1 MYYLIKL
8 KNLLQYKYFILL
20 LLIICLS
27 FTRINN
33 KSIYNI
39 NETNFYGVVIDYQYK
54 DGYISLILK
63 GKEKLKCNYYLDN
76 DEQIN
81 IKYGD
86 KLYVNG
92 KLKKPNNN
100 TIPNTFNYKKYL
112 EHNDI
117 YYILEIDKI
126 NKQLR
131 TNNIIYKIK
140 NILKSRID
148 KYDHTGYLNAF
159 ILGNKNNI
167 DNETYSN
174 YSKNGIIHIFSISGM
189 HISLLASIIL
199 SLLNKINK
207 NNKNVLVVIMFLIF
221 YLILTNYQAS
231 IIRSIIFYIVINLF
245 KLKKVKVTTLDSF
258 LISISLIL
266 LFIPKFIYNIGFL
279 YSSSVSFSLIF
290 YKNKFNKNYVMNL
303 LYVSFISFL
312 ISLPITVSLN
322 YQVNLLS
329 IIINLLFVPLVSF
342 ILYPLS
348 LIVFV
353 FPIFI
358 SLFNFFISITEFL
371 SNNISNISFFD
382 LFIPKMNLI
391 IIIIYYLLVY
401 LLLSK
406 NIKWLIVFC
415 FYIFVIKNINVIDN
429 SYYVYFLDVGQG
441 DMSVIKYKN
450 ECIVIDTG
458 PSNVYKSTYKI
469 TDNHIKFL
477 HSIGVNNI
485 DLLIISHGDN
495 DHIGNA
501 NYLVNNFRVKNV
513 SFNSGDYNE
522 LEIGLIKLLKDKKIN
537 YFKDNEIK
545 YSNKINYLYLNTKVY
560 DNENDNSSVV
570 YLKIYKYNFL
580 FMGDASIE
588 KEKDILNKYDISNI
602 DFLKVGHHGSNTST
616 SKEFIN
622 RIKVKYSLI
631 SVGKNNRYGHPK
643 ESVIDTLK
651 SSKIYRTDEDGSI
664 EIKIK
669 SDGYSIETY
678 SP

>member
-1 MYYLIKL
+1 MRYLIKL
-8 KNLLQYKYFILL
+8 KNLLRYKYFILL
-20 LLIICLS
+20 SLIICLC
-27 FTRINN
+27 FIRDNN
-33 KSIYNI
+33 NSIYKI
-39 NETNFYGVVIDYQYK
+39 NDTNFYGVVIDYQYK
-54 DGYISLILK
+54 DNYISLVLN

-76 DEQIN
+76 NEKFDIN
-81 IKYGD
+81 YGD
-86 KLYVNG
+86 TLYLKG

-117 YYILEIDKI
+117 YYILEIEKI
-126 NKQLR
+126 NKQVR

-140 NILKSRID
+140 NIIKSRID
-148 KYDHTGYLNAF
+148 MYDKTGYLNAF

-167 DNETYSN
+167 DNNTYSN

-199 SLLNKINK
+199 SLLNRINK
-207 NNKNVLVVIMFLIF
+207 SSKNVVVVIMFLIF
-221 YLILTNYQAS
+221 YLVLTNYQAS

-245 KLKKVKVTTLDSF
+245 KLRKVKVSTLNSF
-258 LISISLIL
+258 LISVSLIL
-266 LFIPKFIYNIGFL
+266 LFVPNFIFNIGFL

-290 YKNKFNKNYVMNL
+290 YKNKFNKNYIMNL

-312 ISLPITVSLN
+312 ISLPITISLN

-371 SNNISNISFFD
+371 SNNISNINFFNIY
-382 LFIPKMNLI
+382 IPKMNFI

-401 LLLSK
+401 LILSK
-406 NIKWLIVFC
+406 SIKWLIIFGL
-415 FYIFVIKNINVIDN
+415 YIFVVKNINIIDN
-429 SYYVYFLDVGQG
+429 NYYVYFLDVGQG
-441 DMSVIKYKN
+441 DMSVIKYKD

-458 PSNVYKSTYKI
+458 PSSMYTYKI

-477 HSIGVNNI
+477 HSIGANNI

-501 NYLVNNFRVKNV
+501 NYLIDNFNVKNV
-513 SFNSGDYNE
+513 MINKGEINE
-522 LEIGLIKLLKDKKIN
+522 SEKLLPK
-537 YFKDNEIK
+537 
-545 YSNKINYLYLNTKVY
+545 NKIVNNYKSKMKFYILEHALF
-560 DNENDNSSVV
+560 DNENSNSIVN
-570 YLKIYKYNFL
+570 YLVAYDRKFI
-580 FMGDASIE
+580 FMGDGS
-588 KEKDILNKYDISNI
+588 KETELDIVNKYNI
-602 DFLKVGHHGSNTST
+602 NADVIKIGHHGSKTS
-616 SKEFIN
+616 SDEYFIKK
-622 RIKVKYSLI
+622 IKPIYSII
-631 SVGKNNRYGHPK
+631 SVGKNNRYGHPNK
-643 ESVIDTLK
+643 EVLDTLNG
-651 SSKIYRTDEDGSI
+651 SKIYRTDQDGSI
-664 EIKIK
+664 MFKIK
-669 SDGYSIETY
+669 NDKLQIETC

>member
-1 MYYLIKL
+1 MRYLIKL

-20 LLIICLS
+20 LFIICLCFIRNNNNS
-27 FTRINN
+27 VYKIND
-33 KSIYNI
+33 
-39 NETNFYGVVIDYQYK
+39 TNFYGVVIDYQYK
-54 DGYISLILK
+54 DNYISLVLN

-76 DEQIN
+76 NEKFD

-86 KLYVNG
+86 ILYLSG

-112 EHNDI
+112 EHNDM
-117 YYILEIDKI
+117 YYILEIEKI
-126 NKQLR
+126 NKQVR

-140 NILKSRID
+140 NIIKSRID
-148 KYDHTGYLNAF
+148 MYDKTGYLNAF

-167 DNETYSN
+167 DNNTYSN

-199 SLLNKINK
+199 SLLNRINK
-207 NNKNVLVVIMFLIF
+207 SNKNVLVVIMFLIF
-221 YLILTNYQAS
+221 YLVLTNYQAS

-245 KLKKVKVTTLDSF
+245 KLRKVKVSTLNSF

-266 LFIPKFIYNIGFL
+266 LFVPKFIYDIGFL

-290 YKNKFNKNYVMNL
+290 YKNKFNKNYIMNL

-312 ISLPITVSLN
+312 ISLPITISLN
-322 YQVNLLS
+322 YQINLLS

-371 SNNISNISFFD
+371 SNNISNINFFN
-382 LFIPKMNLI
+382 LYIPKMNFI

-401 LLLSK
+401 LILSK
-406 NIKWLIVFC
+406 SIKWLIIFVL
-415 FYIFVIKNINVIDN
+415 YIFVVKNINIIDN
-429 SYYVYFLDVGQG
+429 NYYVYFLDVGQG
-441 DMSVIKYKN
+441 DMSVIKYKD

-458 PSNVYKSTYKI
+458 PSSMYTYKI

-485 DLLIISHGDN
+485 DLLVISHGDN

-501 NYLVNNFRVKNV
+501 NYLIDNFNVKNIIINKGEINESEKLLPKNKIVNNYKSKMKF
-513 SFNSGDYNE
+513 YI
-522 LEIGLIKLLKDKKIN
+522 LEHTL
-537 YFKDNEIK
+537 F
-545 YSNKINYLYLNTKVY
+545 
-560 DNENDNSSVV
+560 DNENSNSIVN
-570 YLKIYKYNFL
+570 YLVAYDIKFI
-580 FMGDASIE
+580 FMGDGS
-588 KEKDILNKYDISNI
+588 KETELDIVNKYNI
-602 DFLKVGHHGSNTST
+602 NADVIKIGHHGSKTS
-616 SKEFIN
+616 SDEYFIKKIN
-622 RIKVKYSLI
+622 PIYSII
-631 SVGKNNRYGHPK
+631 SVGKNNRYNHPNI
-643 ESVIDTLK
+643 ETLNSIK
-651 SSKIYRTDEDGSI
+651 NTKVFRTDKDGTISF
-664 EIKIK
+664 KINRNVL
-669 SDGYSIETY
+669 DVETY
-678 SP
+678 AP

>member
-1 MYYLIKL
+1 MRYLIKL
-8 KNLLQYKYFILL
+8 KNLLRYKYFILL
-20 LLIICLS
+20 SLIICLC
-27 FTRINN
+27 FIRNN
-33 KSIYNI
+33 NNSIYKI
-39 NETNFYGVVIDYQYK
+39 NDTNFYGVVNDYQYK
-54 DGYISLILK
+54 DNYISLVLN

-76 DEQIN
+76 NEKFDIN
-81 IKYGD
+81 YGD
-86 KLYVNG
+86 TLYLKG

-117 YYILEIDKI
+117 YYILEIEKI
-126 NKQLR
+126 NKQVR

-140 NILKSRID
+140 NIIKSRID
-148 KYDHTGYLNAF
+148 MYDKTGYLNAF

-167 DNETYSN
+167 DNNTYSN

-189 HISLLASIIL
+189 HISFLASIIL
-199 SLLNKINK
+199 SLLNRINK
-207 NNKNVLVVIMFLIF
+207 SSKNVVVVIMFLIF
-221 YLILTNYQAS
+221 YLVLTNYQTS

-245 KLKKVKVTTLDSF
+245 KLRKVKVSTLNSF
-258 LISISLIL
+258 LISVSLIL
-266 LFIPKFIYNIGFL
+266 LFVPNFIFNIGFL

-290 YKNKFNKNYVMNL
+290 YKNKFNKNYIMNL

-312 ISLPITVSLN
+312 ISLPITISLN

-371 SNNISNISFFD
+371 SNNISNINFFNIY
-382 LFIPKMNLI
+382 IPKMNFI

-401 LLLSK
+401 LILSK
-406 NIKWLIVFC
+406 SIKWLIIFGL
-415 FYIFVIKNINVIDN
+415 YIFVVKNINIIDN
-429 SYYVYFLDVGQG
+429 NYYVYFLDVGQG
-441 DMSVIKYKN
+441 DMSVIKYKD

-477 HSIGVNNI
+477 HSIGANNI

-501 NYLVNNFRVKNV
+501 NYLIDNFNVKNIMINKGEINESERLLPKNKIVNNYKSKMKF
-513 SFNSGDYNE
+513 YI
-522 LEIGLIKLLKDKKIN
+522 LEHAL
-537 YFKDNEIK
+537 FDNEN
-545 YSNKINYLYLNTKVY
+545 SNSIINYLVAY
-560 DNENDNSSVV
+560 DR
-570 YLKIYKYNFL
+570 KFI
-580 FMGDASIE
+580 FMGDGS
-588 KEKDILNKYDISNI
+588 KETELDIVNKYNI
-602 DFLKVGHHGSNTST
+602 NADVIKIGHHGSKTS
-616 SKEFIN
+616 SDEYFIKKIN
-622 RIKVKYSLI
+622 PIYSII
-631 SVGKNNRYGHPK
+631 SVGKNNRYGHPNK
-643 ESVIDTLK
+643 EVLDTLND
-651 SSKIYRTDEDGSI
+651 SKIYRTDQDGSI
-664 EIKIK
+664 MFKIK
-669 SDGYSIETY
+669 NDKLQIVTC

>member
-76 DEQIN
+76 NEKIN

-126 NKQLR
+126 NKQLK

-382 LFIPKMNLI
+382 LFIPKMNLT

-545 YSNKINYLYLNTKVY
+545 YSNKIKYLYLNTKVY

-602 DFLKVGHHGSNTST
+602 DFLKVGHHGSNTSS

-669 SDGYSIETY
+669 SDCYSIETY

>member
-76 DEQIN
+76 DEKIN

-231 IIRSIIFYIVINLF
+231 IIRSIIVYIVINLF

-382 LFIPKMNLI
+382 LFIPKMNLT

-441 DMSVIKYKN
+441 DMSVIKYKD

-485 DLLIISHGDN
+485 DLLVISHGDN

-501 NYLVNNFRVKNV
+501 NYLIDNFNTKNIMI
-513 SFNSGDYNE
+513 NKGEINE
-522 LEIGLIKLLKDKKIN
+522 SEKLLPK
-537 YFKDNEIK
+537 
-545 YSNKINYLYLNTKVY
+545 NKIVNSYKSKMKFYMLEHALF
-560 DNENDNSSVV
+560 DNENSNSIVN
-570 YLKIYKYNFL
+570 YLVAYDRKFI
-580 FMGDASIE
+580 FMGDAS
-588 KEKDILNKYDISNI
+588 KETELDIINKYNI
-602 DFLKVGHHGSNTST
+602 NADVIKIGHHGSKTS
-616 SKEFIN
+616 SDESFIKKIN
-622 RIKVKYSLI
+622 PIYSII
-631 SVGKNNRYGHPK
+631 SVGKNNRYNHPNI
-643 ESVIDTLK
+643 ETLNNVK
-651 SSKIYRTDEDGSI
+651 YTKVFRTDKDGTISFKI
-664 EIKIK
+664 NKNKLNIK
-669 SDGYSIETY
+669 TY

>member
-1 MYYLIKL
+1 MHCLIKL

-20 LLIICLS
+20 LLIIFLCFIRNS
-27 FTRINN
+27 NNSVYKIND
-33 KSIYNI
+33 
-39 NETNFYGVVIDYQYK
+39 TNFYGVVIDYQYK
-54 DGYISLILK
+54 DNYISLVLN
-63 GKEKLKCNYYLDN
+63 GKEKLKCNYYLDKN
-76 DEQIN
+76 EKFD

-86 KLYVNG
+86 ILYLSG

-100 TIPNTFNYKKYL
+100 TIPNSFNYKKYL

-117 YYILEIDKI
+117 YYILEIEKI
-126 NKQLR
+126 KKQVR

-140 NILKSRID
+140 NIIKSRID
-148 KYDHTGYLNAF
+148 MYDKTGYLNAF
-159 ILGNKNNI
+159 ILSNKNNI
-167 DNETYSN
+167 DNDTYSN

-207 NNKNVLVVIMFLIF
+207 SNKNVLVVIMFLIF
-221 YLILTNYQAS
+221 YLVLTNYQAS

-245 KLKKVKVTTLDSF
+245 KLRKIKVSTLNSF

-266 LFIPKFIYNIGFL
+266 LFVPKFIYNIGFL

-312 ISLPITVSLN
+312 ISLPITISLN

-358 SLFNFFISITEFL
+358 FLFNFFISITEFL
-371 SNNISNISFFD
+371 SNNISNISIFN
-382 LFIPKMNLI
+382 LYIPKMNLI

-401 LLLSK
+401 LILSK

-429 SYYVYFLDVGQG
+429 NYYVYFLDVGQG
-441 DMSVIKYKN
+441 DMSVIKYKD

-458 PSNVYKSTYKI
+458 PSNVYKSTYRI

-485 DLLIISHGDN
+485 DLLVISHGDN

-501 NYLVNNFRVKNV
+501 NYLIDNFNVKSIMINK
-513 SFNSGDYNE
+513 GEINE
-522 LEIGLIKLLKDKKIN
+522 SEKLLPK
-537 YFKDNEIK
+537 
-545 YSNKINYLYLNTKVY
+545 NKIVNSYKSKMKFYMLKHKLF
-560 DNENDNSSVV
+560 DNENSNSIVN
-570 YLKIYKYNFL
+570 YLVAYDRKFI
-580 FMGDASIE
+580 FMGDAS
-588 KEKDILNKYDISNI
+588 KETELDIVNKYNI
-602 DFLKVGHHGSNTST
+602 NADVIKIGHHGSKTS
-616 SKEFIN
+616 SDESFIKKIN
-622 RIKVKYSLI
+622 PIYSII
-631 SVGKNNRYGHPK
+631 SVGKNNRYNHPNI
-643 ESVIDTLK
+643 ETLNSIK
-651 SSKIYRTDEDGSI
+651 NTKVFRTDMDGTISF
-664 EIKIK
+664 KINK
-669 SDGYSIETY
+669 NKLDIETCV
-678 SP
+678 P

>member
-1 MYYLIKL
+1 MHYLIKL

-20 LLIICLS
+20 LLIICLCFIRNS
-27 FTRINN
+27 NNSVYKIND
-33 KSIYNI
+33 
-39 NETNFYGVVIDYQYK
+39 TNFYGVVIDYQYK
-54 DGYISLILK
+54 DNYISLVLN

-76 DEQIN
+76 NEKFDIN
-81 IKYGD
+81 YGD
-86 KLYVNG
+86 TLYLSG

-117 YYILEIDKI
+117 YYILEIEKI
-126 NKQLR
+126 NKQVR

-140 NILKSRID
+140 NIIKSRID
-148 KYDHTGYLNAF
+148 MYDKTGYLNAF

-167 DNETYSN
+167 DNNTYSN

-199 SLLNKINK
+199 SLLNRINK
-207 NNKNVLVVIMFLIF
+207 SSKNVVVVIMFLIF
-221 YLILTNYQAS
+221 YLVLTNYQAS

-245 KLKKVKVTTLDSF
+245 KLRKVKVSTLNSF
-258 LISISLIL
+258 LISVSLIL
-266 LFIPKFIYNIGFL
+266 LFVPNFIFNIGFL

-290 YKNKFNKNYVMNL
+290 YKNKFNKNYIMNL

-312 ISLPITVSLN
+312 ISLPITISLN

-371 SNNISNISFFD
+371 SNNISNINFFNIY
-382 LFIPKMNLI
+382 IPKMNFI

-401 LLLSK
+401 LILSK
-406 NIKWLIVFC
+406 SIKWLIIFGL
-415 FYIFVIKNINVIDN
+415 YIFVVKNINIIDN
-429 SYYVYFLDVGQG
+429 NYYVYFLDVGQG
-441 DMSVIKYKN
+441 DMSVIKYKD

-458 PSNVYKSTYKI
+458 PSSMYTYKI

-477 HSIGVNNI
+477 HSIGANNI

-501 NYLVNNFRVKNV
+501 NYLIDNFNVKNIMINKGEINESEKLLPKDKIVNNYKSKMKF
-513 SFNSGDYNE
+513 YI
-522 LEIGLIKLLKDKKIN
+522 LEHAL
-537 YFKDNEIK
+537 F
-545 YSNKINYLYLNTKVY
+545 
-560 DNENDNSSVV
+560 DNENSNSIVN
-570 YLKIYKYNFL
+570 YLVAYDRKFI
-580 FMGDASIE
+580 FMGD
-588 KEKDILNKYDISNI
+588 
-602 DFLKVGHHGSNTST
+602 G
-616 SKEFIN
+616 SKETELDI
-622 RIKVKYSLI
+622 VSKYNI
-631 SVGKNNRYGHPK
+631 TADV
-643 ESVIDTLK
+643 
-651 SSKIYRTDEDGSI
+651 
-664 EIKIK
+664 IKI
-669 SDGYSIETY
+669 
-678 SP
+678 

>member
-1 MYYLIKL
+1 MRYLIKL
-8 KNLLQYKYFILL
+8 KNLLRYKYFILL
-20 LLIICLS
+20 SLIICLC
-27 FTRINN
+27 FIRNN
-33 KSIYNI
+33 NNSIYKI
-39 NETNFYGVVIDYQYK
+39 NDTNFYGVVIDYQYK
-54 DGYISLILK
+54 DNYISLVLN

-76 DEQIN
+76 NEKFDIN
-81 IKYGD
+81 YGD
-86 KLYVNG
+86 TLYLRG

-117 YYILEIDKI
+117 YYILEIEKI
-126 NKQLR
+126 NKQVS

-140 NILKSRID
+140 NIIKSRID
-148 KYDHTGYLNAF
+148 MYDKTGYLNAF

-167 DNETYSN
+167 DNNTYSN

-199 SLLNKINK
+199 SLLNRINK
-207 NNKNVLVVIMFLIF
+207 SSKNVVVVIMFLIF
-221 YLILTNYQAS
+221 YLVLTNYQAS

-245 KLKKVKVTTLDSF
+245 KLRKVKVSTLNSF
-258 LISISLIL
+258 LISVSLIL
-266 LFIPKFIYNIGFL
+266 LFVPNFIFNIGFL

-290 YKNKFNKNYVMNL
+290 YKNKFNKNYIMNL

-312 ISLPITVSLN
+312 ISLPITISLN

-371 SNNISNISFFD
+371 SNNISNINFFNIY
-382 LFIPKMNLI
+382 IPKMNFI

-401 LLLSK
+401 LILSK
-406 NIKWLIVFC
+406 STKWLIIFGL
-415 FYIFVIKNINVIDN
+415 YIFVVKNINIIDN
-429 SYYVYFLDVGQG
+429 NYYVYFLDVGQG
-441 DMSVIKYKN
+441 DMSVIKYKD

-477 HSIGVNNI
+477 HSIGANNI

-501 NYLVNNFRVKNV
+501 NYLIDNFNVKNIMINKGEINESERLLPKNKIVNNYKSKMKF
-513 SFNSGDYNE
+513 YI
-522 LEIGLIKLLKDKKIN
+522 LEHAL
-537 YFKDNEIK
+537 FDNEN
-545 YSNKINYLYLNTKVY
+545 SNSIINYLVAY
-560 DNENDNSSVV
+560 DR
-570 YLKIYKYNFL
+570 KFI
-580 FMGDASIE
+580 FMGDGS
-588 KEKDILNKYDISNI
+588 KETELDIVNKYNI
-602 DFLKVGHHGSNTST
+602 NADVIKIGHHGSKTS
-616 SKEFIN
+616 SDEYFIKKIN
-622 RIKVKYSLI
+622 PIYSII
-631 SVGKNNRYGHPK
+631 SVGKNNRYGHPNK
-643 ESVIDTLK
+643 EVLDTLND
-651 SSKIYRTDEDGSI
+651 SKIYRTDQDGSI
-664 EIKIK
+664 MFKIK
-669 SDGYSIETY
+669 NDKLQIVTC

>member
-1 MYYLIKL
+1 MHYLIKL

-20 LLIICLS
+20 LLIICLCFIRNS
-27 FTRINN
+27 NNSVYKIND
-33 KSIYNI
+33 
-39 NETNFYGVVIDYQYK
+39 TNFYGVVIDYQYK
-54 DGYISLILK
+54 DNYISLVLN

-76 DEQIN
+76 NEKFDIN
-81 IKYGD
+81 YGD
-86 KLYVNG
+86 TLYLSG

-117 YYILEIDKI
+117 YYILEIEKI
-126 NKQLR
+126 NKQVR

-140 NILKSRID
+140 NIIKSRID
-148 KYDHTGYLNAF
+148 MYDKTGYLNAF

-167 DNETYSN
+167 DNNTYSN

-199 SLLNKINK
+199 SLLNRINK
-207 NNKNVLVVIMFLIF
+207 SSKNVVVVIMFLIF
-221 YLILTNYQAS
+221 YLVLTNYQAS

-245 KLKKVKVTTLDSF
+245 KLRKVKVSTLDSF
-258 LISISLIL
+258 LISVSLIL
-266 LFIPKFIYNIGFL
+266 LFVPNFIFNIGFL

-290 YKNKFNKNYVMNL
+290 YKNKFNKNYIMSL

-312 ISLPITVSLN
+312 ISLPITISLN

-371 SNNISNISFFD
+371 SNNISNINFFNIY
-382 LFIPKMNLI
+382 IPKMNFI

-401 LLLSK
+401 LILSK
-406 NIKWLIVFC
+406 SIKWLIIFGL
-415 FYIFVIKNINVIDN
+415 YIFVVKNINIIDN
-429 SYYVYFLDVGQG
+429 NYYVYFLDVGQG
-441 DMSVIKYKN
+441 DMSVIKYKD

-458 PSNVYKSTYKI
+458 PSSMYTYKI

-477 HSIGVNNI
+477 HSIGANNI

-501 NYLVNNFRVKNV
+501 NYLIDNFNVKNIMINKGEINESEKLLPKDKIVNNYKSKMKF
-513 SFNSGDYNE
+513 YI
-522 LEIGLIKLLKDKKIN
+522 LEHAL
-537 YFKDNEIK
+537 F
-545 YSNKINYLYLNTKVY
+545 
-560 DNENDNSSVV
+560 DNENSNSIVN
-570 YLKIYKYNFL
+570 YLVAYDRKFI
-580 FMGDASIE
+580 FMGDGS
-588 KEKDILNKYDISNI
+588 KETELDIVNKYNI
-602 DFLKVGHHGSNTST
+602 NADVIKIGHHGSKTS
-616 SKEFIN
+616 SDEYFIKKIN
-622 RIKVKYSLI
+622 PIYSII
-631 SVGKNNRYGHPK
+631 SVGKNNRYGHPNK
-643 ESVIDTLK
+643 EVIDNLED
-651 SSKIYRTDEDGSI
+651 SKIYRTDQDGSI
-664 EIKIK
+664 MFKIK
-669 SDGYSIETY
+669 NDKLQIETC

>member
-1 MYYLIKL
+1 MRYLIKL
-8 KNLLQYKYFILL
+8 KNLLRYKYFILL
-20 LLIICLS
+20 SLIICLC
-27 FTRINN
+27 FIRNN
-33 KSIYNI
+33 NNSIYKI
-39 NETNFYGVVIDYQYK
+39 NDTNFYGVVNDYQYK
-54 DGYISLILK
+54 DNYISLVLN

-76 DEQIN
+76 NEKFDIN
-81 IKYGD
+81 YGD
-86 KLYVNG
+86 TLYLKG

-117 YYILEIDKI
+117 YYILEIEKI
-126 NKQLR
+126 NKQVR

-140 NILKSRID
+140 NIIKSRID
-148 KYDHTGYLNAF
+148 MYDKTGYLNAF

-167 DNETYSN
+167 DNNTYSN

-199 SLLNKINK
+199 SLLNRINK
-207 NNKNVLVVIMFLIF
+207 SSKNVVVVIMFLIF
-221 YLILTNYQAS
+221 YLVLTNYQAS

-245 KLKKVKVTTLDSF
+245 KLRKVKVSTLNSF
-258 LISISLIL
+258 LISVSLIL
-266 LFIPKFIYNIGFL
+266 LFVPNFIFNIGFL

-290 YKNKFNKNYVMNL
+290 YKNKFNKNYIMNL

-312 ISLPITVSLN
+312 ISLPITISLN

-371 SNNISNISFFD
+371 SNNISNINFFNIY
-382 LFIPKMNLI
+382 IPKMNFI

-401 LLLSK
+401 LILSK
-406 NIKWLIVFC
+406 STKWLIIFGL
-415 FYIFVIKNINVIDN
+415 YIFVVKNINIIDN
-429 SYYVYFLDVGQG
+429 NYYVYFLDVGQG
-441 DMSVIKYKN
+441 DMSVIKYKD

-477 HSIGVNNI
+477 HSIGANNI

-501 NYLVNNFRVKNV
+501 NYLIDNFNVKNIMINKGEINESERLLPKNKIVNNYKSKMKF
-513 SFNSGDYNE
+513 YI
-522 LEIGLIKLLKDKKIN
+522 LEHAL
-537 YFKDNEIK
+537 F
-545 YSNKINYLYLNTKVY
+545 
-560 DNENDNSSVV
+560 DNENSNSIVN
-570 YLKIYKYNFL
+570 YLVAYDRKFI
-580 FMGDASIE
+580 FMGDGS
-588 KEKDILNKYDISNI
+588 KETELDIVNKYNI
-602 DFLKVGHHGSNTST
+602 NADVIKIGHHGSKTS
-616 SKEFIN
+616 SDEYFIKKIN
-622 RIKVKYSLI
+622 PIYSII
-631 SVGKNNRYGHPK
+631 SVGKNNRYGHPN
-643 ESVIDTLK
+643 EEVLDTLND
-651 SSKIYRTDEDGSI
+651 SKIYRTDQDGSI
-664 EIKIK
+664 MFKIK
-669 SDGYSIETY
+669 NDKLQIVTC

>member
-1 MYYLIKL
+1 MRYLIKL
-8 KNLLQYKYFILL
+8 KNLLRYKYFILL
-20 LLIICLS
+20 SLIICLC
-27 FTRINN
+27 FIRNN
-33 KSIYNI
+33 NNSIYKI
-39 NETNFYGVVIDYQYK
+39 NDTNFYGVVIDYQYK
-54 DGYISLILK
+54 DNYISLVLN

-76 DEQIN
+76 NEKFDIN
-81 IKYGD
+81 YGD
-86 KLYVNG
+86 TLYLRG

-117 YYILEIDKI
+117 YYILEIEKI
-126 NKQLR
+126 NKQVR

-140 NILKSRID
+140 NIIKSRID
-148 KYDHTGYLNAF
+148 MYDKTGYLNAF

-167 DNETYSN
+167 DNNTYSN

-199 SLLNKINK
+199 SLLNRINK
-207 NNKNVLVVIMFLIF
+207 SSKNVVVVIMFLIF
-221 YLILTNYQAS
+221 YLVLTNYQAS
-231 IIRSIIFYIVINLF
+231 VIRSIIFYIVINLF
-245 KLKKVKVTTLDSF
+245 KLRKVKVSTLNSF
-258 LISISLIL
+258 LISVSLIL
-266 LFIPKFIYNIGFL
+266 LFVPNFIFNIGFL

-290 YKNKFNKNYVMNL
+290 YKNKFNKNYIMNL

-312 ISLPITVSLN
+312 ISLPITISLN

-371 SNNISNISFFD
+371 SNNISNINFFNIY
-382 LFIPKMNLI
+382 IPKMNFI

-401 LLLSK
+401 LILSK
-406 NIKWLIVFC
+406 STKWLIIFGL
-415 FYIFVIKNINVIDN
+415 YIFVVKNINIIDN
-429 SYYVYFLDVGQG
+429 NYYVYFLDVGQG
-441 DMSVIKYKN
+441 DMSVIKYKD

-477 HSIGVNNI
+477 HSIGANNI

-501 NYLVNNFRVKNV
+501 NYLIDNFNVKNIMINKGEINESEKLLPKNKIVNNYKSKMKF
-513 SFNSGDYNE
+513 YI
-522 LEIGLIKLLKDKKIN
+522 LEHAL
-537 YFKDNEIK
+537 F
-545 YSNKINYLYLNTKVY
+545 
-560 DNENDNSSVV
+560 DNENSNSIVN
-570 YLKIYKYNFL
+570 YLVAYDKKFI
-580 FMGDASIE
+580 FMGDGS
-588 KEKDILNKYDISNI
+588 KETELDIVNKYNI
-602 DFLKVGHHGSNTST
+602 NADVIKIGHHGSKTS
-616 SKEFIN
+616 SDEYFIKKIN
-622 RIKVKYSLI
+622 PIYSII
-631 SVGKNNRYGHPK
+631 SVGKNNRYGHPNI
-643 ESVIDTLK
+643 ETLNSIK
-651 SSKIYRTDEDGSI
+651 NTKVFRTDKDGTISF
-664 EIKIK
+664 KINRNVL
-669 SDGYSIETY
+669 DVETY
-678 SP
+678 AP

>member
-1 MYYLIKL
+1 MRYLIKL
-8 KNLLQYKYFILL
+8 KNLLRYKYFILL
-20 LLIICLS
+20 SLIICLC
-27 FTRINN
+27 FIRNN
-33 KSIYNI
+33 NNSIYKI
-39 NETNFYGVVIDYQYK
+39 NDTNFYGVVNDYQYK
-54 DGYISLILK
+54 DNYISLVLN

-76 DEQIN
+76 NEKFDIN
-81 IKYGD
+81 YGD
-86 KLYVNG
+86 TLYLSG
-92 KLKKPNNN
+92 KLKKANNN

-117 YYILEIDKI
+117 YYILEIEKI
-126 NKQLR
+126 NKQVR

-140 NILKSRID
+140 NIIKSRID
-148 KYDHTGYLNAF
+148 MYDKTGYLNAF

-167 DNETYSN
+167 DNNTYSN

-199 SLLNKINK
+199 SLLNRINK
-207 NNKNVLVVIMFLIF
+207 SSKNVVVVIMFLIF
-221 YLILTNYQAS
+221 YLVLTNYQAS

-245 KLKKVKVTTLDSF
+245 KLRKVKVSTLNSF
-258 LISISLIL
+258 LISVSLIL
-266 LFIPKFIYNIGFL
+266 LFVPNFIFNIGFL

-290 YKNKFNKNYVMNL
+290 YKNKFNKNYIMNL

-312 ISLPITVSLN
+312 ISLPITISLN

-371 SNNISNISFFD
+371 SNNISNINFFNIY
-382 LFIPKMNLI
+382 IPKMNFI

-401 LLLSK
+401 LILSK
-406 NIKWLIVFC
+406 STKWLIIFGL
-415 FYIFVIKNINVIDN
+415 YIFVVKNINIIDN
-429 SYYVYFLDVGQG
+429 NYYVYFLDVGQG
-441 DMSVIKYKN
+441 DMSVIKYKD

-477 HSIGVNNI
+477 HSIGANNI

-501 NYLVNNFRVKNV
+501 NYLIDNFNVKNIIINKGEINESERLLPKNKIVNNYKSKMKF
-513 SFNSGDYNE
+513 YI
-522 LEIGLIKLLKDKKIN
+522 LEHAL
-537 YFKDNEIK
+537 F
-545 YSNKINYLYLNTKVY
+545 
-560 DNENDNSSVV
+560 DNENSNSIVN
-570 YLKIYKYNFL
+570 YLVAYDRKFI
-580 FMGDASIE
+580 FMGDSS
-588 KEKDILNKYDISNI
+588 KETELDIVNKYNI
-602 DFLKVGHHGSNTST
+602 NADVIKIGHHGSKTS
-616 SKEFIN
+616 SDEYFIKK
-622 RIKVKYSLI
+622 IKPIYSII
-631 SVGKNNRYGHPK
+631 SVGKNNRYGHPNI
-643 ESVIDTLK
+643 ETLNSIK
-651 SSKIYRTDEDGSI
+651 NTKVFRTDKDGTISF
-664 EIKIK
+664 KINRNVL
-669 SDGYSIETY
+669 DVETY
-678 SP
+678 AP

>member
-1 MYYLIKL
+1 MRYLIKL
-8 KNLLQYKYFILL
+8 KNLLRYKYFILL
-20 LLIICLS
+20 SLIICLC
-27 FTRINN
+27 FIRNN
-33 KSIYNI
+33 NNSIYKI
-39 NETNFYGVVIDYQYK
+39 NDTNFNGVVIDYQYK
-54 DGYISLILK
+54 DNYISLVLN

-76 DEQIN
+76 NEKFDIN
-81 IKYGD
+81 YGD
-86 KLYVNG
+86 TLYLRG

-117 YYILEIDKI
+117 YYILEIEKI
-126 NKQLR
+126 NKQVR

-140 NILKSRID
+140 NIIKSRID
-148 KYDHTGYLNAF
+148 MYDKTGYLNAF

-167 DNETYSN
+167 DNNTYSN

-199 SLLNKINK
+199 SLLNRINK
-207 NNKNVLVVIMFLIF
+207 SSKNVVVVIMFLIF
-221 YLILTNYQAS
+221 YLVLTNYQAS

-245 KLKKVKVTTLDSF
+245 KLRKVKVSTLNSF
-258 LISISLIL
+258 LISVSLIL
-266 LFIPKFIYNIGFL
+266 LFVPNFIFNIGFL

-290 YKNKFNKNYVMNL
+290 YKNKFNKNYIMNL

-312 ISLPITVSLN
+312 ISLPITISLN

-371 SNNISNISFFD
+371 SNNISNINFFNIY
-382 LFIPKMNLI
+382 IPKMNFI

-401 LLLSK
+401 LILSK
-406 NIKWLIVFC
+406 SIKWLIIFGL
-415 FYIFVIKNINVIDN
+415 YIFVVKNINIIDN
-429 SYYVYFLDVGQG
+429 NYYVYFLDVGQG
-441 DMSVIKYKN
+441 DMSVIKYKD

-458 PSNVYKSTYKI
+458 PSSMYTYKI

-477 HSIGVNNI
+477 HSIGANNI

-501 NYLVNNFRVKNV
+501 NYLIDNFNVKNIMINKGEINESEKLLPKNKIVNNYKSKMKF
-513 SFNSGDYNE
+513 YI
-522 LEIGLIKLLKDKKIN
+522 LEHAL
-537 YFKDNEIK
+537 F
-545 YSNKINYLYLNTKVY
+545 
-560 DNENDNSSVV
+560 DNENSNSIVN
-570 YLKIYKYNFL
+570 YLVAYDRKFI
-580 FMGDASIE
+580 FMGDGS
-588 KEKDILNKYDISNI
+588 KETELDIVNKYNI
-602 DFLKVGHHGSNTST
+602 NADVIKIGHHGSKTS
-616 SKEFIN
+616 SDEYFIKKIN
-622 RIKVKYSLI
+622 PIYSII
-631 SVGKNNRYGHPK
+631 SVGKNNRYNHP
-643 ESVIDTLK
+643 
-651 SSKIYRTDEDGSI
+651 
-664 EIKIK
+664 
-669 SDGYSIETY
+669 SIETLNSIKNTKVFRTDKDGTISFKINRNVLDVETY
-678 SP
+678 AP

>member
-1 MYYLIKL
+1 MRCLIKL

-20 LLIICLS
+20 LLIICLCFIRNS
-27 FTRINN
+27 NNSVYKIND
-33 KSIYNI
+33 
-39 NETNFYGVVIDYQYK
+39 TNFYGVVIDYQYK
-54 DGYISLILK
+54 DNYISLVLN

-76 DEQIN
+76 NEKFD

-86 KLYVNG
+86 ILYLSG

-117 YYILEIDKI
+117 YYILEIEKI
-126 NKQLR
+126 NKQVR

-140 NILKSRID
+140 NIIKSRID
-148 KYDHTGYLNAF
+148 MYDKTGYLNAF

-167 DNETYSN
+167 DNNTYSN

-199 SLLNKINK
+199 SLLNRINK
-207 NNKNVLVVIMFLIF
+207 SSKNVLVVIMFLIF
-221 YLILTNYQAS
+221 YLVLTNYQSS

-245 KLKKVKVTTLDSF
+245 KLRKIKVSTLDSF
-258 LISISLIL
+258 FISISLIL
-266 LFIPKFIYNIGFL
+266 LFVPKFIYNIGFL

-290 YKNKFNKNYVMNL
+290 YKNKFNKNYIMNL

-312 ISLPITVSLN
+312 ISLPITISLN

-371 SNNISNISFFD
+371 SNNISNINFFN
-382 LFIPKMNLI
+382 LYIPKMNFI

-401 LLLSK
+401 LILSK
-406 NIKWLIVFC
+406 SIKWLIIFVL
-415 FYIFVIKNINVIDN
+415 YIFVVKNINIIDN
-429 SYYVYFLDVGQG
+429 NYYVYFLDVGQG
-441 DMSVIKYKN
+441 DMSVIKYKD

-458 PSNVYKSTYKI
+458 PSSMYTYKI

-485 DLLIISHGDN
+485 DLLVISHGDN

-501 NYLVNNFRVKNV
+501 NYLINNFNVKNIII
-513 SFNSGDYNE
+513 NKGEINE
-522 LEIGLIKLLKDKKIN
+522 SEKLLPK
-537 YFKDNEIK
+537 
-545 YSNKINYLYLNTKVY
+545 NKIVNSYKSKMKFYILEHALF
-560 DNENDNSSVV
+560 DNENSNSIVN
-570 YLKIYKYNFL
+570 YLVAYDRKFI
-580 FMGDASIE
+580 FMGDAS
-588 KEKDILNKYDISNI
+588 KETELDIVNKYNI
-602 DFLKVGHHGSNTST
+602 NADVIKIGHHGSKTS
-616 SKEFIN
+616 SDEYFIKKIN
-622 RIKVKYSLI
+622 PIYSII
-631 SVGKNNRYGHPK
+631 SVGKNNRYGHPNK
-643 ESVIDTLK
+643 EVLDTLNG
-651 SSKIYRTDEDGSI
+651 SKIYRTDQDGSI
-664 EIKIK
+664 MFKIK
-669 SDGYSIETY
+669 NNKLKIETC

>member
-1 MYYLIKL
+1 MRYLIKL
-8 KNLLQYKYFILL
+8 KNLLRYKYFILL
-20 LLIICLS
+20 SLIICLC
-27 FTRINN
+27 FIRNN
-33 KSIYNI
+33 NNSIYKI
-39 NETNFYGVVIDYQYK
+39 NDTNFYGVVNDYQYK
-54 DGYISLILK
+54 DNYISLVLN

-76 DEQIN
+76 NEKFDIN
-81 IKYGD
+81 YGD
-86 KLYVNG
+86 TLYLKG

-117 YYILEIDKI
+117 YYILEIEKI
-126 NKQLR
+126 NKQVS

-140 NILKSRID
+140 NIIKSRID
-148 KYDHTGYLNAF
+148 MYDKTGYLNAF

-167 DNETYSN
+167 DNNTYSN

-199 SLLNKINK
+199 SLLNRINK
-207 NNKNVLVVIMFLIF
+207 SSKNVVVVIMFLIF
-221 YLILTNYQAS
+221 YLVLTNYQAS

-245 KLKKVKVTTLDSF
+245 KLRKVKVSTLNSF
-258 LISISLIL
+258 LISVSLIL
-266 LFIPKFIYNIGFL
+266 LFVPNFIFNIGFL

-290 YKNKFNKNYVMNL
+290 YKNKFNKNYIMNL

-312 ISLPITVSLN
+312 ISLPITISLN

-371 SNNISNISFFD
+371 SNNISNINFFNIY
-382 LFIPKMNLI
+382 IPKMNFI

-401 LLLSK
+401 LILSK
-406 NIKWLIVFC
+406 STKWLIIFGL
-415 FYIFVIKNINVIDN
+415 YIFVVKNINIIDN
-429 SYYVYFLDVGQG
+429 NYYVYFLDVGQG
-441 DMSVIKYKN
+441 DMSVIKYKD

-477 HSIGVNNI
+477 HSIGANNI

-501 NYLVNNFRVKNV
+501 NYLIDNFNVKNIMINKGEINESERLLPKNKIVNNYKSKMKF
-513 SFNSGDYNE
+513 YI
-522 LEIGLIKLLKDKKIN
+522 LEHAL
-537 YFKDNEIK
+537 FDNEN
-545 YSNKINYLYLNTKVY
+545 SNSIINYLVAY
-560 DNENDNSSVV
+560 DR
-570 YLKIYKYNFL
+570 KFI
-580 FMGDASIE
+580 FMGDGS
-588 KEKDILNKYDISNI
+588 KETELDIVNKYNI
-602 DFLKVGHHGSNTST
+602 NADVIKIGHHGSKTS
-616 SKEFIN
+616 SDEYFIKKIN
-622 RIKVKYSLI
+622 PIYSII
-631 SVGKNNRYGHPK
+631 SVGKNNRYGHPNK
-643 ESVIDTLK
+643 EVLDTLND
-651 SSKIYRTDEDGSI
+651 SKIYRTDQDGSI
-664 EIKIK
+664 MFKIK
-669 SDGYSIETY
+669 NDKLQIVTC

>member
-1 MYYLIKL
+1 MRYLIKL
-8 KNLLQYKYFILL
+8 KNLLRYKYFILL
-20 LLIICLS
+20 SLIICLC
-27 FTRINN
+27 FIRNN
-33 KSIYNI
+33 NNSIYKI
-39 NETNFYGVVIDYQYK
+39 NDTNFNGVVIDYQFK
-54 DGYISLILK
+54 DNYISLVLN

-76 DEQIN
+76 NEKFDIN
-81 IKYGD
+81 YGD
-86 KLYVNG
+86 TLYLRG

-117 YYILEIDKI
+117 YYILEIEKI
-126 NKQLR
+126 NKQVR

-140 NILKSRID
+140 NIIKSRID
-148 KYDHTGYLNAF
+148 MYDKTGYLNAF

-167 DNETYSN
+167 DNNTYSN

-199 SLLNKINK
+199 SLLNRINK
-207 NNKNVLVVIMFLIF
+207 SSKNVVVVIMFLIF
-221 YLILTNYQAS
+221 YLVLTNYQAS

-245 KLKKVKVTTLDSF
+245 KLRKVKVSTLNSF
-258 LISISLIL
+258 LISVSLIL
-266 LFIPKFIYNIGFL
+266 LFVPNFIFNIGFL

-290 YKNKFNKNYVMNL
+290 YKNKFNKNYIMNL

-312 ISLPITVSLN
+312 ISLPITISLN

-371 SNNISNISFFD
+371 SNNISNINFFNIY
-382 LFIPKMNLI
+382 IPKMNFI

-401 LLLSK
+401 LILSK
-406 NIKWLIVFC
+406 STKWLIIFGL
-415 FYIFVIKNINVIDN
+415 YIFVVKNINIIDN
-429 SYYVYFLDVGQG
+429 NYYVYFLDVGQG
-441 DMSVIKYKN
+441 DMSVIKYKD

-477 HSIGVNNI
+477 HSIGANNI

-501 NYLVNNFRVKNV
+501 NYLIDNFNVKNIMINKGEINESERLLPKNKIVNNYKSKMKF
-513 SFNSGDYNE
+513 YI
-522 LEIGLIKLLKDKKIN
+522 LEHAL
-537 YFKDNEIK
+537 F
-545 YSNKINYLYLNTKVY
+545 
-560 DNENDNSSVV
+560 DNENSNSIVN
-570 YLKIYKYNFL
+570 YLVAYDRKFI
-580 FMGDASIE
+580 FMGDGS
-588 KEKDILNKYDISNI
+588 KETELDIVNKYNI
-602 DFLKVGHHGSNTST
+602 NADVIKIGHHGSKTS
-616 SKEFIN
+616 SDEYFIKKIN
-622 RIKVKYSLI
+622 PIYSII
-631 SVGKNNRYGHPK
+631 SVGKNNRYGHPNK
-643 ESVIDTLK
+643 EVLDTLNG
-651 SSKIYRTDEDGSI
+651 SKIYRTDQDGSI
-664 EIKIK
+664 MFKIK
-669 SDGYSIETY
+669 NDKLQIETC

>member
-1 MYYLIKL
+1 MRYLIKL
-8 KNLLQYKYFILL
+8 KNLLRYKYFILL
-20 LLIICLS
+20 SLIICLC
-27 FTRINN
+27 FIRNN
-33 KSIYNI
+33 NNSIYKI
-39 NETNFYGVVIDYQYK
+39 NDTNFYGVVNDYQYK
-54 DGYISLILK
+54 DNYISLVLN

-76 DEQIN
+76 NEKFDIN
-81 IKYGD
+81 YGD
-86 KLYVNG
+86 TLYLKG

-117 YYILEIDKI
+117 YYILEIEKI
-126 NKQLR
+126 NKQVR

-140 NILKSRID
+140 NIIKSRID
-148 KYDHTGYLNAF
+148 MYDKTGYLNAF

-167 DNETYSN
+167 DNNTYSN

-199 SLLNKINK
+199 SLLNRINK
-207 NNKNVLVVIMFLIF
+207 SSKNVVVVIMFLIF
-221 YLILTNYQAS
+221 YLVLTNYQAS

-245 KLKKVKVTTLDSF
+245 KLRKVKVSTLNSF
-258 LISISLIL
+258 LISVSLIL
-266 LFIPKFIYNIGFL
+266 LFVPNFIFNIGFL

-290 YKNKFNKNYVMNL
+290 YKNKFNKNYIMNL

-312 ISLPITVSLN
+312 ISLPITISLN

-371 SNNISNISFFD
+371 SNNISNINFFNIY
-382 LFIPKMNLI
+382 IPKMNFI

-401 LLLSK
+401 LILSK
-406 NIKWLIVFC
+406 STKWLIIFGL
-415 FYIFVIKNINVIDN
+415 YIFVVKNINIIDN
-429 SYYVYFLDVGQG
+429 NYYVYFLDVGQG
-441 DMSVIKYKN
+441 DMSVIKYKD

-477 HSIGVNNI
+477 HSIGANNI

-501 NYLVNNFRVKNV
+501 NYLIDNFNVKNIMINKGEINESERLLPKNKIVNNYKSKMKF
-513 SFNSGDYNE
+513 YI
-522 LEIGLIKLLKDKKIN
+522 LEHAL
-537 YFKDNEIK
+537 F
-545 YSNKINYLYLNTKVY
+545 
-560 DNENDNSSVV
+560 DNENSNSIVN
-570 YLKIYKYNFL
+570 YLVAYDRKFI
-580 FMGDASIE
+580 FMGDGS
-588 KEKDILNKYDISNI
+588 KETELDIVNKYNI
-602 DFLKVGHHGSNTST
+602 NADVIKIGHHGSKTS
-616 SKEFIN
+616 SDEYFIKKIN
-622 RIKVKYSLI
+622 PIYSII
-631 SVGKNNRYGHPK
+631 SVGKNNRYGHPN
-643 ESVIDTLK
+643 EEVLDTLND
-651 SSKIYRTDEDGSI
+651 SKIYRTDQDGSI
-664 EIKIK
+664 MFKIK
-669 SDGYSIETY
+669 NDKLQIETC

>member
-1 MYYLIKL
+1 MRYLIKL
-8 KNLLQYKYFILL
+8 KNLLRYKYFILL
-20 LLIICLS
+20 SLIICLC
-27 FTRINN
+27 FIRDNN
-33 KSIYNI
+33 NSIYKI
-39 NETNFYGVVIDYQYK
+39 NDTNFYGVVIDYQYK
-54 DGYISLILK
+54 DNYISLVLN

-76 DEQIN
+76 NEKFDIN
-81 IKYGD
+81 YGD
-86 KLYVNG
+86 TLYLKG

-117 YYILEIDKI
+117 YYILEIEKI
-126 NKQLR
+126 NKQVR

-140 NILKSRID
+140 NIIKSRID
-148 KYDHTGYLNAF
+148 MYDKTGYLNAF

-167 DNETYSN
+167 DNNTYSN

-199 SLLNKINK
+199 SLLNRINK
-207 NNKNVLVVIMFLIF
+207 SSKNVVVVIMFLIF
-221 YLILTNYQAS
+221 YLVLTNYQAS

-245 KLKKVKVTTLDSF
+245 KLRKVKVSALDSF
-258 LISISLIL
+258 LISVSLIL
-266 LFIPKFIYNIGFL
+266 LFVPNFIFNIGFL

-290 YKNKFNKNYVMNL
+290 YKNKFNKNYIMNL

-312 ISLPITVSLN
+312 ISLPITISLN

-371 SNNISNISFFD
+371 SNNISNINFFNIY
-382 LFIPKMNLI
+382 IPKMNFI

-401 LLLSK
+401 LILSK
-406 NIKWLIVFC
+406 SIKWLIIFGL
-415 FYIFVIKNINVIDN
+415 YIFVVKNINIIDN
-429 SYYVYFLDVGQG
+429 NYYVYFLDVGQG
-441 DMSVIKYKN
+441 DMSVIKYKD

-458 PSNVYKSTYKI
+458 PSSMYTYKI

-477 HSIGVNNI
+477 HSIGANNI

-501 NYLVNNFRVKNV
+501 NYLIDNFNVKNV
-513 SFNSGDYNE
+513 MINKGEINE
-522 LEIGLIKLLKDKKIN
+522 SEKLLPK
-537 YFKDNEIK
+537 
-545 YSNKINYLYLNTKVY
+545 NKIVNNYKSKMKFYILEHALF
-560 DNENDNSSVV
+560 DNENSNSIVN
-570 YLKIYKYNFL
+570 YLVAYDRKFI
-580 FMGDASIE
+580 FMGDGS
-588 KEKDILNKYDISNI
+588 KETELDIVNKYNI
-602 DFLKVGHHGSNTST
+602 NADVIKIGHHGSKTS
-616 SKEFIN
+616 SDEYFIKK
-622 RIKVKYSLI
+622 IKPIYSII
-631 SVGKNNRYGHPK
+631 SVGKNNRYGHPNK
-643 ESVIDTLK
+643 EVLDTLNG
-651 SSKIYRTDEDGSI
+651 SKIYRTDQDGSI
-664 EIKIK
+664 MFKIK
-669 SDGYSIETY
+669 NDKLQIETC

>member
-1 MYYLIKL
+1 MRYLIKL
-8 KNLLQYKYFILL
+8 KNLLRYKYFILL
-20 LLIICLS
+20 SLIICLC
-27 FTRINN
+27 FIRNN
-33 KSIYNI
+33 NNSIYKI
-39 NETNFYGVVIDYQYK
+39 NDTNFYGVVIDYQYK
-54 DGYISLILK
+54 DNYISLVLN

-76 DEQIN
+76 NEKFD

-86 KLYVNG
+86 ILYLSG

-112 EHNDI
+112 EHNDM
-117 YYILEIDKI
+117 YYILEIEKI
-126 NKQLR
+126 NKQVR

-140 NILKSRID
+140 NIIKSRID
-148 KYDHTGYLNAF
+148 MYDKTGYLNAF

-167 DNETYSN
+167 DNNTYSN

-199 SLLNKINK
+199 SLLNRINK
-207 NNKNVLVVIMFLIF
+207 SNKNVLVVIMFLIF
-221 YLILTNYQAS
+221 YLVLTNYQAS

-245 KLKKVKVTTLDSF
+245 KLRKVKVSTLNSF

-266 LFIPKFIYNIGFL
+266 LFVPKFIYDIGFL

-290 YKNKFNKNYVMNL
+290 YKNKFNKNYIMNL

-312 ISLPITVSLN
+312 ISLPITISLN
-322 YQVNLLS
+322 YQINLLS

-371 SNNISNISFFD
+371 SNNISNINFFN
-382 LFIPKMNLI
+382 LYIPKMNFI

-401 LLLSK
+401 LILSK
-406 NIKWLIVFC
+406 SIKWLIIFVL
-415 FYIFVIKNINVIDN
+415 YIFVVKNINIIDN
-429 SYYVYFLDVGQG
+429 NYYVYFLDVGQG
-441 DMSVIKYKN
+441 DMSVIKYKD

-458 PSNVYKSTYKI
+458 PSSMYTYKI

-477 HSIGVNNI
+477 HSIGANNI

-501 NYLVNNFRVKNV
+501 NYLIDNFNVKNIMINKGEINESEKLLPKNKIVNNYKSKMKF
-513 SFNSGDYNE
+513 YI
-522 LEIGLIKLLKDKKIN
+522 LEHAL
-537 YFKDNEIK
+537 F
-545 YSNKINYLYLNTKVY
+545 
-560 DNENDNSSVV
+560 DNENSNSIVN
-570 YLKIYKYNFL
+570 YLVAYDRKFI
-580 FMGDASIE
+580 FMGDGS
-588 KEKDILNKYDISNI
+588 KETELDIVNKYNI
-602 DFLKVGHHGSNTST
+602 NADVIKIGHHGSKTS
-616 SKEFIN
+616 SDEYFIKKIN
-622 RIKVKYSLI
+622 PIYSII
-631 SVGKNNRYGHPK
+631 SVGKNNRYNHP
-643 ESVIDTLK
+643 
-651 SSKIYRTDEDGSI
+651 
-664 EIKIK
+664 
-669 SDGYSIETY
+669 SIETLNSIKNTKVFRTDKDGTISFKINRNVLDVETY
-678 SP
+678 AP

>member
-1 MYYLIKL
+1 MRYLIKL
-8 KNLLQYKYFILL
+8 KNLLRYKYFILL
-20 LLIICLS
+20 SLIICLC
-27 FTRINN
+27 FIRNN
-33 KSIYNI
+33 NNSIYKI
-39 NETNFYGVVIDYQYK
+39 NDTNFYGVVNDYQYK
-54 DGYISLILK
+54 DNYISLVLN

-76 DEQIN
+76 NEKFDIN
-81 IKYGD
+81 YGD
-86 KLYVNG
+86 TLYLKG

-117 YYILEIDKI
+117 YYILEIEKI
-126 NKQLR
+126 NKQVR

-140 NILKSRID
+140 NIIKSRID
-148 KYDHTGYLNAF
+148 MYDKTGYLNAF

-167 DNETYSN
+167 DNNTYSN

-199 SLLNKINK
+199 SLLNRINK
-207 NNKNVLVVIMFLIF
+207 SSKNVVVVIMFLIF
-221 YLILTNYQAS
+221 YLVLTNYQAS

-245 KLKKVKVTTLDSF
+245 KLRKVKVSTLNSF
-258 LISISLIL
+258 LISVSLIL
-266 LFIPKFIYNIGFL
+266 LFVPNFIFNIGFL

-290 YKNKFNKNYVMNL
+290 YKNKFNKNYIMNL

-312 ISLPITVSLN
+312 ISLPITISLN

-371 SNNISNISFFD
+371 SNNISNINFFNIY
-382 LFIPKMNLI
+382 IPKMNFI

-401 LLLSK
+401 LILSK
-406 NIKWLIVFC
+406 STKWLIIFGL
-415 FYIFVIKNINVIDN
+415 YIFVVKNINIIDN
-429 SYYVYFLDVGQG
+429 NYYVYFLDVGQG
-441 DMSVIKYKN
+441 DMSVIKYKD

-477 HSIGVNNI
+477 HSIGANNI

-501 NYLVNNFRVKNV
+501 NYLIDNFNVKNIMINKGEINESERLLPKNKIVNNYKSKMKF
-513 SFNSGDYNE
+513 YI
-522 LEIGLIKLLKDKKIN
+522 LEHAL
-537 YFKDNEIK
+537 F
-545 YSNKINYLYLNTKVY
+545 
-560 DNENDNSSVV
+560 DNENSNSIVN
-570 YLKIYKYNFL
+570 YLVAYDRKFI
-580 FMGDASIE
+580 FMGDGS
-588 KEKDILNKYDISNI
+588 KETELDIVNKYNI
-602 DFLKVGHHGSNTST
+602 NADVIKIGHHGSKTS
-616 SKEFIN
+616 SDEYFIKKIN
-622 RIKVKYSLI
+622 PIYSII
-631 SVGKNNRYGHPK
+631 SVGKNNRYGHPN
-643 ESVIDTLK
+643 EEVLDTLND
-651 SSKIYRTDEDGSI
+651 SKIYRTDQDGSI
-664 EIKIK
+664 MFKIK
-669 SDGYSIETY
+669 KDKLQIETC
-678 SP
+678 SS

>member
-1 MYYLIKL
+1 MRYLIKL
-8 KNLLQYKYFILL
+8 KNLLRYKYFILL
-20 LLIICLS
+20 SLIICLC
-27 FTRINN
+27 FIRNN
-33 KSIYNI
+33 NNSIYKI
-39 NETNFYGVVIDYQYK
+39 NDTNFYGVVIDYQYK
-54 DGYISLILK
+54 DNYISLVLN

-76 DEQIN
+76 NEKFDIN
-81 IKYGD
+81 YGD
-86 KLYVNG
+86 TLYLKG

-117 YYILEIDKI
+117 YYILEIEKI
-126 NKQLR
+126 NKQVR

-140 NILKSRID
+140 NIIKSRID
-148 KYDHTGYLNAF
+148 MYDKTGYLNAF

-167 DNETYSN
+167 DNNTYSN

-199 SLLNKINK
+199 SLLNRINK
-207 NNKNVLVVIMFLIF
+207 SSKNVVVVIMFLIF
-221 YLILTNYQAS
+221 YLVLTNYQAS

-245 KLKKVKVTTLDSF
+245 KLRKVKVSTLNSF
-258 LISISLIL
+258 LISVSLIL
-266 LFIPKFIYNIGFL
+266 LFVPNFIFNIGFL

-290 YKNKFNKNYVMNL
+290 YKNKFNKNYIINL

-312 ISLPITVSLN
+312 ISLPITISLN

-371 SNNISNISFFD
+371 SNNISNINFFNIY
-382 LFIPKMNLI
+382 IPKMNFI

-401 LLLSK
+401 LILSK
-406 NIKWLIVFC
+406 STKWLIIFGL
-415 FYIFVIKNINVIDN
+415 YIFVVKNINIIDN
-429 SYYVYFLDVGQG
+429 NYYVYFLDVGQG
-441 DMSVIKYKN
+441 DMSVIKYKD

-477 HSIGVNNI
+477 HSIGANNI

-501 NYLVNNFRVKNV
+501 NYLIDNFNVKNIMI
-513 SFNSGDYNE
+513 NKGEINE
-522 LEIGLIKLLKDKKIN
+522 SEKLLPK
-537 YFKDNEIK
+537 
-545 YSNKINYLYLNTKVY
+545 NKIINNYKSKMKFYILEHALF
-560 DNENDNSSVV
+560 DNENSNSIVN
-570 YLKIYKYNFL
+570 YLVAYDRKFI
-580 FMGDASIE
+580 FMGDGS
-588 KEKDILNKYDISNI
+588 KETELDIVNKYNI
-602 DFLKVGHHGSNTST
+602 NADVIKIGHHGSKTS
-616 SKEFIN
+616 SDEYFIKKIN
-622 RIKVKYSLI
+622 PIYSII
-631 SVGKNNRYGHPK
+631 SVGKNNRYNHPNI
-643 ESVIDTLK
+643 ETLNSIK
-651 SSKIYRTDEDGSI
+651 NTKVFRTDKDGTISF
-664 EIKIK
+664 KINRNVL
-669 SDGYSIETY
+669 DVETY
-678 SP
+678 AP

>member
-1 MYYLIKL
+1 MRYLIKL
-8 KNLLQYKYFILL
+8 KNLLRYKYFILL
-20 LLIICLS
+20 SLIICLC
-27 FTRINN
+27 FIRNN
-33 KSIYNI
+33 NNSIYKI
-39 NETNFYGVVIDYQYK
+39 NDTNFYGVVIDYQYK
-54 DGYISLILK
+54 DNYISLVLN

-76 DEQIN
+76 NEKFDIN
-81 IKYGD
+81 YGD
-86 KLYVNG
+86 TLYLRG

-117 YYILEIDKI
+117 YYILEIEKI
-126 NKQLR
+126 NKQVS

-140 NILKSRID
+140 NIIKSRID
-148 KYDHTGYLNAF
+148 MYDKTGYLNAF

-167 DNETYSN
+167 DNNTYSN

-199 SLLNKINK
+199 SLLNRINK
-207 NNKNVLVVIMFLIF
+207 SSKNVVVVIMFLIF
-221 YLILTNYQAS
+221 YLVLTNYQAS

-245 KLKKVKVTTLDSF
+245 KLRKVKVSTLNSF
-258 LISISLIL
+258 LISVSLIL
-266 LFIPKFIYNIGFL
+266 LFVPNFIFNIGFL

-290 YKNKFNKNYVMNL
+290 YKNKFNKNYIMNL

-312 ISLPITVSLN
+312 ISLPITISLN

-371 SNNISNISFFD
+371 SNNISNINFFNIY
-382 LFIPKMNLI
+382 IPKMNFI

-401 LLLSK
+401 LILSK
-406 NIKWLIVFC
+406 STKWLIIFGL
-415 FYIFVIKNINVIDN
+415 YIFVVKNINIIDN
-429 SYYVYFLDVGQG
+429 NYYVYFLDVGQG
-441 DMSVIKYKN
+441 DMSVIKYKD

-477 HSIGVNNI
+477 HSIGANNI

-501 NYLVNNFRVKNV
+501 NYLIDNFNVKNIMINKGEINESERLLPKNKIVNNYKSKMKF
-513 SFNSGDYNE
+513 YI
-522 LEIGLIKLLKDKKIN
+522 LEHAL
-537 YFKDNEIK
+537 FDNEN
-545 YSNKINYLYLNTKVY
+545 SNSIINYLVAY
-560 DNENDNSSVV
+560 DR
-570 YLKIYKYNFL
+570 KFI
-580 FMGDASIE
+580 FMGDGS
-588 KEKDILNKYDISNI
+588 KETELDIVNKYNI
-602 DFLKVGHHGSNTST
+602 NADVIKIGHHGSKTS
-616 SKEFIN
+616 SDEYFIKKIN
-622 RIKVKYSLI
+622 PIYSII
-631 SVGKNNRYGHPK
+631 SVGKNNRYGHPNK
-643 ESVIDTLK
+643 EVLDTLND
-651 SSKIYRTDEDGSI
+651 SKIYRTDQDGSI
-664 EIKIK
+664 MFKIK
-669 SDGYSIETY
+669 NNKLQIVTC

>member
-1 MYYLIKL
+1 MRYLIKL
-8 KNLLQYKYFILL
+8 KNLLRYKYFILL
-20 LLIICLS
+20 SLIICLC
-27 FTRINN
+27 FIRNN
-33 KSIYNI
+33 NNSIYKI
-39 NETNFYGVVIDYQYK
+39 NDTNFYGVVNDYQYK
-54 DGYISLILK
+54 DNYISLVLN

-76 DEQIN
+76 NEKFDIN
-81 IKYGD
+81 YGD
-86 KLYVNG
+86 TLYLKG

-117 YYILEIDKI
+117 YYILEIEKI
-126 NKQLR
+126 NKQVS

-140 NILKSRID
+140 NIIKSRID
-148 KYDHTGYLNAF
+148 MYDKTGYLNAF

-167 DNETYSN
+167 DNNTYSN

-199 SLLNKINK
+199 SLLNRINK
-207 NNKNVLVVIMFLIF
+207 SSKNVVVVIMFLIF
-221 YLILTNYQAS
+221 YLVLTNYQAS

-245 KLKKVKVTTLDSF
+245 KLRKVKVSTLNSF
-258 LISISLIL
+258 LISVSLIL
-266 LFIPKFIYNIGFL
+266 LFVPNFIFNIGFL

-290 YKNKFNKNYVMNL
+290 YKNKFNKNYIMNL

-312 ISLPITVSLN
+312 ISLPITISLN

-371 SNNISNISFFD
+371 SNNISNINFFNIY
-382 LFIPKMNLI
+382 IPKMNFI

-401 LLLSK
+401 LILSK
-406 NIKWLIVFC
+406 SIKWLIIFGL
-415 FYIFVIKNINVIDN
+415 YIFVVKNINIIDN
-429 SYYVYFLDVGQG
+429 NYYVYFLDVGQG
-441 DMSVIKYKN
+441 DMSVIKYKD

-477 HSIGVNNI
+477 HSIGANNI

-501 NYLVNNFRVKNV
+501 NYLIDNFNVKNIMINKGEINESERLLPKNKIVNNYKSKMKF
-513 SFNSGDYNE
+513 YI
-522 LEIGLIKLLKDKKIN
+522 LEHAL
-537 YFKDNEIK
+537 F
-545 YSNKINYLYLNTKVY
+545 
-560 DNENDNSSVV
+560 DNENSNSIVN
-570 YLKIYKYNFL
+570 YLVAYDRKFI
-580 FMGDASIE
+580 FMGDGS
-588 KEKDILNKYDISNI
+588 KETELDIVNKYNI
-602 DFLKVGHHGSNTST
+602 NADVIKIGHHGSKTS
-616 SKEFIN
+616 SDEYFIKKIN
-622 RIKVKYSLI
+622 PIYSII
-631 SVGKNNRYGHPK
+631 SVGKNNRYGHPNK
-643 ESVIDTLK
+643 EVLDTLND
-651 SSKIYRTDEDGSI
+651 SKIYRTDQDGSI
-664 EIKIK
+664 MFKIK
-669 SDGYSIETY
+669 NDKLQIVTC

>member
-1 MYYLIKL
+1 MRYLIKL
-8 KNLLQYKYFILL
+8 KNLLRYKYFILL
-20 LLIICLS
+20 LFIICLCFIRNNNNS
-27 FTRINN
+27 VYKIND
-33 KSIYNI
+33 
-39 NETNFYGVVIDYQYK
+39 TNFYGVVIDYQYK
-54 DGYISLILK
+54 DNYISLVLN

-76 DEQIN
+76 NEKFDIN
-81 IKYGD
+81 YGD
-86 KLYVNG
+86 TLYLKG

-117 YYILEIDKI
+117 YYILEIEKI
-126 NKQLR
+126 NKQVS

-140 NILKSRID
+140 NIIKSRID
-148 KYDHTGYLNAF
+148 MYDKTGYLNAF

-167 DNETYSN
+167 DNNTYSN

-199 SLLNKINK
+199 SLLNRINK
-207 NNKNVLVVIMFLIF
+207 SSKNVVVVIMFLIF
-221 YLILTNYQAS
+221 YLVLTNYQAS

-245 KLKKVKVTTLDSF
+245 KLRKVKVSTLNSF
-258 LISISLIL
+258 LISVSLIL
-266 LFIPKFIYNIGFL
+266 LFVPNFIFNIGFL

-290 YKNKFNKNYVMNL
+290 YKNKFNKNYIMNL

-312 ISLPITVSLN
+312 ISLPITISLN

-371 SNNISNISFFD
+371 SNNISNINFFN
-382 LFIPKMNLI
+382 LYIPKMNFI

-406 NIKWLIVFC
+406 NIKWLIVLC
-415 FYIFVIKNINVIDN
+415 FYIFVVKNINIIDN
-429 SYYVYFLDVGQG
+429 NYYVYFLDVGQG
-441 DMSVIKYKN
+441 DMSVIKYKD

-458 PSNVYKSTYKI
+458 PSTMYTYKI

-485 DLLIISHGDN
+485 DLLVISHGDN

-501 NYLVNNFRVKNV
+501 NYLIDNFNVKNIIINKGEINESEKLLPKNKIVNNYKSKMKF
-513 SFNSGDYNE
+513 YI
-522 LEIGLIKLLKDKKIN
+522 LEHAL
-537 YFKDNEIK
+537 F
-545 YSNKINYLYLNTKVY
+545 
-560 DNENDNSSVV
+560 DNENSNSIVN
-570 YLKIYKYNFL
+570 YLVAYDIKFI
-580 FMGDASIE
+580 FMGDGS
-588 KEKDILNKYDISNI
+588 KETELDIVNKYNI
-602 DFLKVGHHGSNTST
+602 NADVIKIGHHGSKTS
-616 SKEFIN
+616 SDEYFIKKIN
-622 RIKVKYSLI
+622 PIYSII
-631 SVGKNNRYGHPK
+631 SVGKNNRYNHPNI
-643 ESVIDTLK
+643 ETLNSIK
-651 SSKIYRTDEDGSI
+651 NTKVFRTDKDGTISF
-664 EIKIK
+664 KINRNVL
-669 SDGYSIETY
+669 DVETY
-678 SP
+678 AP

>member
-1 MYYLIKL
+1 MRYLIKL
-8 KNLLQYKYFILL
+8 KNLLRYKYFILL
-20 LLIICLS
+20 SLIICLC
-27 FTRINN
+27 FIRNN
-33 KSIYNI
+33 NNSIYKI
-39 NETNFYGVVIDYQYK
+39 NDTNFYGVVIDYQYK
-54 DGYISLILK
+54 DNYISLVLN

-76 DEQIN
+76 NEKFDIN
-81 IKYGD
+81 YGD
-86 KLYVNG
+86 TLYLKG

-117 YYILEIDKI
+117 YYILEIEKI
-126 NKQLR
+126 NKQVR

-140 NILKSRID
+140 NIIKSRID
-148 KYDHTGYLNAF
+148 MYDKTGYLNAF

-167 DNETYSN
+167 DNNTYSN

-199 SLLNKINK
+199 SLLNRINK
-207 NNKNVLVVIMFLIF
+207 SSKNVVVVIMFLIF
-221 YLILTNYQAS
+221 YLVLTNYQAS

-245 KLKKVKVTTLDSF
+245 KLRKVKVSTLNSF
-258 LISISLIL
+258 LISVSLIL
-266 LFIPKFIYNIGFL
+266 LFVPNFIFNIGFL

-290 YKNKFNKNYVMNL
+290 YKNKFNKNYIMNL

-312 ISLPITVSLN
+312 ISLPITISLN

-371 SNNISNISFFD
+371 SNNISNINFFNIY
-382 LFIPKMNLI
+382 IPKMNFI

-401 LLLSK
+401 LILSK
-406 NIKWLIVFC
+406 SIKWLIIFGL
-415 FYIFVIKNINVIDN
+415 YIFVVKNINIIDN
-429 SYYVYFLDVGQG
+429 NYYVYFLDVGQG
-441 DMSVIKYKN
+441 DMSVIKYKD

-458 PSNVYKSTYKI
+458 PSSMYTYKI

-477 HSIGVNNI
+477 HSIGANNI

-501 NYLVNNFRVKNV
+501 NYLIDNFNVKNIMINKGEINESEKLLPKNKIVNNYKSKMKF
-513 SFNSGDYNE
+513 YI
-522 LEIGLIKLLKDKKIN
+522 LEHAL
-537 YFKDNEIK
+537 F
-545 YSNKINYLYLNTKVY
+545 
-560 DNENDNSSVV
+560 DNENSNSIVN
-570 YLKIYKYNFL
+570 YLVAYDRKFI
-580 FMGDASIE
+580 FMGDGS
-588 KEKDILNKYDISNI
+588 KETELDIVNKYNI
-602 DFLKVGHHGSNTST
+602 NADVIKIGHHGSKTS
-616 SKEFIN
+616 SDEYFIKK
-622 RIKVKYSLI
+622 IKPIYSII
-631 SVGKNNRYGHPK
+631 SVGKNNRYGHPNK
-643 ESVIDTLK
+643 EVLDTLNG
-651 SSKIYRTDEDGSI
+651 SKIYRTDQDGSI
-664 EIKIK
+664 MFKIK
-669 SDGYSIETY
+669 NDKLQIETC

>member
-1 MYYLIKL
+1 MRCLIKL

-20 LLIICLS
+20 LLIICLCFIRNS
-27 FTRINN
+27 NNSVYKIND
-33 KSIYNI
+33 
-39 NETNFYGVVIDYQYK
+39 TNFYGVVIDYQYK
-54 DGYISLILK
+54 DNYISLVLN

-76 DEQIN
+76 NEKFD

-86 KLYVNG
+86 ILYLSG

-117 YYILEIDKI
+117 YYILEIEKI
-126 NKQLR
+126 NKQVR

-140 NILKSRID
+140 NIIKSRID
-148 KYDHTGYLNAF
+148 MYDKTGYLNAF

-167 DNETYSN
+167 DNNTYSN

-199 SLLNKINK
+199 SLLNRINK
-207 NNKNVLVVIMFLIF
+207 SSKNVLVVIMFLIF
-221 YLILTNYQAS
+221 YLVLTNYQSS

-245 KLKKVKVTTLDSF
+245 KLRKIKVSTLDSF
-258 LISISLIL
+258 FISISLIL
-266 LFIPKFIYNIGFL
+266 LFVPKFIYNIGFL

-290 YKNKFNKNYVMNL
+290 YKNKFNKNYIMNL

-312 ISLPITVSLN
+312 ISLPITISLN

-371 SNNISNISFFD
+371 SNNISNINFFN
-382 LFIPKMNLI
+382 LYIPKMNFI

-401 LLLSK
+401 LILSK
-406 NIKWLIVFC
+406 SIKWLIIFVL
-415 FYIFVIKNINVIDN
+415 YIFVVKNINIIDN
-429 SYYVYFLDVGQG
+429 NYYVYFLDVGQG
-441 DMSVIKYKN
+441 DMSVIKYKD

-458 PSNVYKSTYKI
+458 PSSMYTYKI

-485 DLLIISHGDN
+485 DLLVISHGDN

-501 NYLVNNFRVKNV
+501 NYLINNFNVKNIII
-513 SFNSGDYNE
+513 NKGEINE
-522 LEIGLIKLLKDKKIN
+522 SEKLLPK
-537 YFKDNEIK
+537 
-545 YSNKINYLYLNTKVY
+545 NKIVNSYKSKMKFYILEHALF
-560 DNENDNSSVV
+560 DNENSNSIVN
-570 YLKIYKYNFL
+570 YLVAYDRKFI
-580 FMGDASIE
+580 FMGDAS
-588 KEKDILNKYDISNI
+588 KETELDIVNKYNI
-602 DFLKVGHHGSNTST
+602 NADVIKIGHHGSKTS
-616 SKEFIN
+616 SDEYFIKKIN
-622 RIKVKYSLI
+622 PIYSII
-631 SVGKNNRYGHPK
+631 SVGKNNRYGHPNK
-643 ESVIDTLK
+643 EVLDTLNG
-651 SSKIYRTDEDGSI
+651 SKIYRTDQDGSI
-664 EIKIK
+664 MFKIK
-669 SDGYSIETY
+669 NDKLQIETC

>member
-1 MYYLIKL
+1 M
-8 KNLLQYKYFILL
+8 
-20 LLIICLS
+20 IICLC
-27 FTRINN
+27 FIRNN
-33 KSIYNI
+33 NNSIYKI
-39 NETNFYGVVIDYQYK
+39 NDTNFYGVVIDYQYK
-54 DGYISLILK
+54 DNYISLVLN

-76 DEQIN
+76 NEKFDIN
-81 IKYGD
+81 YGD
-86 KLYVNG
+86 TLYLKG

-117 YYILEIDKI
+117 YYILEIEKI
-126 NKQLR
+126 NKQVR

-140 NILKSRID
+140 NIIKSRID
-148 KYDHTGYLNAF
+148 MYDKTGYLNAF

-167 DNETYSN
+167 DNNTYSN

-199 SLLNKINK
+199 SLLNRINK
-207 NNKNVLVVIMFLIF
+207 SSKNVVVVIMFLIF
-221 YLILTNYQAS
+221 YLVLTNYQAS

-245 KLKKVKVTTLDSF
+245 KLRKVKVSTLNSF
-258 LISISLIL
+258 LISVSLIL
-266 LFIPKFIYNIGFL
+266 LFVPNFIFNIGFL

-290 YKNKFNKNYVMNL
+290 YKNKFNKNYIMNL

-312 ISLPITVSLN
+312 ISLPITISLN

-371 SNNISNISFFD
+371 SNNISNINFFNIY
-382 LFIPKMNLI
+382 IPKMNFI

-401 LLLSK
+401 LILSK
-406 NIKWLIVFC
+406 SIKWLIIFGL
-415 FYIFVIKNINVIDN
+415 YIFVVKNINIIDN
-429 SYYVYFLDVGQG
+429 NYYVYFLDVGQG
-441 DMSVIKYKN
+441 DMSVIKYKD

-477 HSIGVNNI
+477 HSIGANNI

-501 NYLVNNFRVKNV
+501 NYLIDNFNVKNIMINKGEINESERLLPKNKIVNNYKSKMKF
-513 SFNSGDYNE
+513 YI
-522 LEIGLIKLLKDKKIN
+522 LEHAL
-537 YFKDNEIK
+537 F
-545 YSNKINYLYLNTKVY
+545 
-560 DNENDNSSVV
+560 DNENSNSIVN
-570 YLKIYKYNFL
+570 YLVAYDRKFI
-580 FMGDASIE
+580 FMGDGS
-588 KEKDILNKYDISNI
+588 KETELDIVSKYNI
-602 DFLKVGHHGSNTST
+602 NADVIKIGHHGSKTS
-616 SKEFIN
+616 SDQYFIKKIN
-622 RIKVKYSLI
+622 PIYSII
-631 SVGKNNRYGHPK
+631 SVGKNNRYGHPNK
-643 ESVIDTLK
+643 EVLDTLNG
-651 SSKIYRTDEDGSI
+651 SKIYRTDQDGSI
-664 EIKIK
+664 MFKIK
-669 SDGYSIETY
+669 NDKLQIETC

>member
-1 MYYLIKL
+1 MRCLIKL
-8 KNLLQYKYFILL
+8 KKLLQYKYFILL
-20 LLIICLS
+20 LLIICLCFIRNS
-27 FTRINN
+27 NNSVYKIND
-33 KSIYNI
+33 
-39 NETNFYGVVIDYQYK
+39 TNFYGVVIDYQYK
-54 DGYISLILK
+54 DNYISLVLN

-76 DEQIN
+76 KEKFDIN
-81 IKYGD
+81 YGD
-86 KLYVNG
+86 TLYLSG

-117 YYILEIDKI
+117 YYILEIEKI
-126 NKQLR
+126 NKQVR

-140 NILKSRID
+140 NIIKSRID
-148 KYDHTGYLNAF
+148 MYDKTGYLNAF

-167 DNETYSN
+167 DNDTYSN

-199 SLLNKINK
+199 SLLNRINK
-207 NNKNVLVVIMFLIF
+207 SNKNVLVVIMFLIF
-221 YLILTNYQAS
+221 YLVLTNYQAS

-245 KLKKVKVTTLDSF
+245 KLRKVKVSTLNSF

-266 LFIPKFIYNIGFL
+266 LFVPKFIYNIGFL

-290 YKNKFNKNYVMNL
+290 YKNKFNKNYIMNL

-312 ISLPITVSLN
+312 ISLPITISLN

-371 SNNISNISFFD
+371 SNNISNINFFN
-382 LFIPKMNLI
+382 LYIPKMNFI

-406 NIKWLIVFC
+406 NIKWLIVLC
-415 FYIFVIKNINVIDN
+415 FYIFVVKNINIIDN
-429 SYYVYFLDVGQG
+429 NYYVYFLDVGQG
-441 DMSVIKYKN
+441 DMSVIKYKD

-458 PSNVYKSTYKI
+458 PSSMYTYKI

-485 DLLIISHGDN
+485 DLLVISHGDN

-501 NYLVNNFRVKNV
+501 NYLINNFNVKNIMINKGEV
-513 SFNSGDYNE
+513 NE
-522 LEIGLIKLLKDKKIN
+522 SEKLLPK
-537 YFKDNEIK
+537 
-545 YSNKINYLYLNTKVY
+545 NKIVNSYKSKMKFYILEHALF
-560 DNENDNSSVV
+560 DNENSNSIVN
-570 YLKIYKYNFL
+570 YLVAYDIKFI
-580 FMGDASIE
+580 FMGDGS
-588 KEKDILNKYDISNI
+588 KETELDIVNKYNI
-602 DFLKVGHHGSNTST
+602 NADVIKIGHHGSKTS
-616 SKEFIN
+616 SDEYFIKKIN
-622 RIKVKYSLI
+622 PIYSII
-631 SVGKNNRYGHPK
+631 SVGKNNRYGHPNK
-643 ESVIDTLK
+643 EVLDTLNG
-651 SSKIYRTDEDGSI
+651 SKIYRTDQDGSI
-664 EIKIK
+664 MFKIK
-669 SDGYSIETY
+669 NDKLQIETC